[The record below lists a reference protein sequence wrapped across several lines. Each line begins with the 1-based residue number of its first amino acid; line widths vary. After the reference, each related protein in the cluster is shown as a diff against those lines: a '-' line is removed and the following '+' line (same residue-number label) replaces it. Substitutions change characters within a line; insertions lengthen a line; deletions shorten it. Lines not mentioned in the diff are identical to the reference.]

1 MYLREYKLGT
11 DIAIIARIRCGNL
24 DRSNKYWGMESDR
37 LCTLCKKQEGSL
49 ENMVNSCETVK
60 TCKIG
65 AQNKVYTYNEIFSQ
79 IVDRKLIELV
89 TKIERMI
96 NDTKEKENNRANDD
110 E

>member
-1 MYLREYKLGT
+1 
-11 DIAIIARIRCGNL
+11 
-24 DRSNKYWGMESDR
+24 MESDR
-37 LCTLCKKQEGSL
+37 LCTLYKKQEGSL
-49 ENMVNSCETVK
+49 EHMVNSCETVK

-96 NDTKEKENNRANDD
+96 NDTKEKENNRVNDD
-110 E
+110 EWKVCERRYEYKDKLSNEKKKKKKKWKISFV